1 MASDAN
7 SAGKINAEG
16 KREVVMVGNHLAALA
31 AVDSGCMFFGGY
43 PITPSTEVMEAIS
56 DFLPRVGGTCIQMED
71 EIAGIAVAI
80 GASMSGTK
88 SMTATSGPG
97 ISLKAENLGLAQMAE
112 VPLVVV
118 NVMRGGPSTGLPT
131 RVAQG
136 DVSQVKTPSHGD
148 YKSIALCA
156 GTLAECYTE
165 TVRAF
170 NLADRFMQPVFVLLD
185 ATLGLMHAKAV
196 LPTVEEVR
204 AGIVPRRTFDGA
216 PEDYR
221 PYGVEQDEGA
231 ILNPMFQGYR
241 YHFTGLHH
249 DAKGFP
255 TEEIETC
262 RKLIDRLF
270 RKVDEHQDEIELNE
284 EYMLED
290 ADILIIA
297 YGSAAL
303 GVKEAVNRM
312 RAQGIKAGMF
322 RPITLWP
329 SPCKRLNELG
339 KEFENVLSVELNMGQ
354 YLEEIQRCMG
364 RLDIQKLTKVN
375 GRPFSPAD
383 IIEKVKE
390 VF

>member
-1 MASDAN
+1 MA
-7 SAGKINAEG
+7 AGGDNVVLKDG
-16 KREVVMVGNHLAALA
+16 KREVVMPGNHLAALA

-43 PITPSTEVMEAIS
+43 PITPSTEVMEYIS
-56 DFLPRVGGTCIQMED
+56 DILPAVGGTCIQMED
-71 EIAGIAVAI
+71 EIAGVAVAT
-80 GASMSGTK
+80 GASMSGVR

-136 DVSQVKTPSHGD
+136 DIAQAKNPSHGD

-196 LPTVEEVR
+196 LPTVEEVK
-204 AGIVPRRTFDGA
+204 AGIVPRKSFDGA

-221 PYGVEQDEGA
+221 PYGVAQDEA
-231 ILNPMFQGYR
+231 AVLNPMFQGYR

-249 DAKGFP
+249 DAMGFP

-262 RKLIDRLF
+262 RLLIDRLF
-270 RKVDEHQDEIELNE
+270 NKIDAHRDEIELNE
-284 EYMLED
+284 EFMVDD
-290 ADILIIA
+290 ADILLIG
-297 YGSAAL
+297 YGSASLA
-303 GVKEAVNRM
+303 VKEAVM
-312 RAQGIKAGMF
+312 RLREDGIKAGMF
-322 RPITLWP
+322 RPITMWP
-329 SPCKRLNELG
+329 SPEERMNELG
-339 KEFENVLSVELNMGQ
+339 KEFKNVLSIELNQGQ

-364 RLDIQKLTKVN
+364 RRDIHKLVKTN

-383 IIEKVKE
+383 IIAKVKE

>member
-1 MASDAN
+1 MA
-7 SAGKINAEG
+7 AGGDNVVIKDG
-16 KREVVMVGNHLAALA
+16 KREVVMPGNHLAALA
-31 AVDSGCMFFGGY
+31 AVDSGCKFFGGY
-43 PITPSTEVMEAIS
+43 PITPSTEVMEYIS
-56 DFLPRVGGTCIQMED
+56 DILPEAGGTCIQMED
-71 EIAGIAVAI
+71 EIAGVAVAT
-80 GASMSGTK
+80 GASMSGVR

-136 DVSQVKTPSHGD
+136 DIAQAKNPSHGD

-196 LPTVEEVR
+196 IPTVEDVK
-204 AGIVPRRTFDGA
+204 AGIVPRKTFDGA

-221 PYGVEQDEGA
+221 PYGVEQDEA
-231 ILNPMFQGYR
+231 AVLNPMFQGYR

-249 DAKGFP
+249 DAMGFP

-270 RKVDEHQDEIELNE
+270 RKVDEHLDEIELNE
-284 EYMLED
+284 EFMVED
-290 ADILIIA
+290 ADILLIG
-297 YGSAAL
+297 YGSASLA
-303 GVKEAVNRM
+303 VKEAVM
-312 RAQGIKAGMF
+312 RLREEGIKAGMF
-322 RPITLWP
+322 RPITIWP
-329 SPCKRLNELG
+329 SPQKRMYDLG
-339 KEFENVLSVELNMGQ
+339 QQFKNILSIELNQGQ
-354 YLEEIQRCMG
+354 YLDEIQRCTG
-364 RLDIQKLTKVN
+364 RLDIKKLTKTN

-383 IIEKVKE
+383 IIAKVKE